1 MFDFDQEEVT
11 KPNVSEIKEKK
22 QVQPEKEVIDISY
35 DKIKEWMI
43 GRRLLSSNWFENL
56 KTIRGL
62 KKQALEDLP
71 DNKEIQEI
79 TQNREQ
85 ELDYFDCKKI
95 LEILDKVEVKTTS
108 FLGFGGNKRLKMWNY
123 IIKLYEQE
131 NIYFAELSS
140 KILQNVDYEM

>member
-1 MFDFDQEEVT
+1 MFTFDVEEGTKQNVQEV
-11 KPNVSEIKEKK
+11 KEKP
-22 QVQPEKEVIDISY
+22 QEQAPKEVIDISF

-43 GRRLLSSNWFENL
+43 NRRLLSSNWFENL
-56 KTIRGL
+56 KTIRSL

-71 DNKEIQEI
+71 DHKDIQEI
-79 TQNREQ
+79 TQKKE

-95 LEILDKVEVKTTS
+95 LEILDKIEVKTTS

-131 NIYFAELSS
+131 NVYFAELST
-140 KILQNVDYEM
+140 KIFQNVTYEM